1 MATGPDVT
9 TRREIPGIKDHAT
22 TRLSAA
28 PPAKSPERPDA
39 PVVRIPGVSPPND
52 LPPPVPVVPGVG
64 PASRRASRA
73 PGSTEGAKVK
83 KALRLSPE
91 AAERLGVHAIKAR
104 RTESDLV
111 EELIRLHLKRYVVQ
125 DRGGASGVSS
135 AN

>member
-1 MATGPDVT
+1 MAAGPDVS
-9 TRREIPGIKDHAT
+9 TRREIPGIKDAGT

-28 PPAKSPERPDA
+28 PATKAPERPDA

-64 PASRRASRA
+64 PASRRAARA
-73 PGSTEGAKVK
+73 PGSNEASKVK
-83 KALRLSPE
+83 KALRLSAE

-125 DRGGASGVSS
+125 DRGGVSGASST
-135 AN
+135 N